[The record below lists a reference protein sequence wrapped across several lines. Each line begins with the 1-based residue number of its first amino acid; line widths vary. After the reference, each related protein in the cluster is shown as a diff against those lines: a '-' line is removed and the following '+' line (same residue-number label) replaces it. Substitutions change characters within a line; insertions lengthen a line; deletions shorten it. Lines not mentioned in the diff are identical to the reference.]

1 MLYLCQ
7 PQSMNMNVLFP
18 RHEIKGNL
26 YLRSLLETN
35 LIWFQQA
42 VIHLLVNNFGG
53 SHHKL
58 ISFSSPKMIDYF
70 KNMCAEEKHE
80 QQIAYTYMFSIN
92 MVICKVPRPLTTNVS
107 AVSPS
112 STFIAKLRSSSR

>member
-1 MLYLCQ
+1 MH
-7 PQSMNMNVLFP
+7 MNVLFP
-18 RHEIKGNL
+18 RNEIKENP
-26 YLRSLLETN
+26 YLKSLLETN

-42 VIHLLVNNFGG
+42 VIHLFVNNFGG

-58 ISFSSPKMIDYF
+58 ISFPTPKMHAYF
-70 KNMCAEEKHE
+70 KNICAEEKHE
-80 QQIAYTYMFSIN
+80 QPIAYTYMFSIN